1 MKINSTDLLQSLNE
15 LSMLWILSSPLS
27 PLSLNFEKLQNS
39 FSLWKFA
46 EMAFREN
53 KLNSYFRT
61 SEETL
66 FSREEKD
73 LEDYKILLQTLYNVY
88 FHLFTTFPRKITIL
102 SKRHT
107 GQRGPS
113 YA

>member
-1 MKINSTDLLQSLNE
+1 
-15 LSMLWILSSPLS
+15 MLWILSSPLS

-53 KLNSYFRT
+53 KLNSYFRM

-66 FSREEKD
+66 FSERRERFGG
-73 LEDYKILLQTLYNVY
+73 L
-88 FHLFTTFPRKITIL
+88 
-102 SKRHT
+102 
-107 GQRGPS
+107 
-113 YA
+113 